1 MAVTP
6 QELRVALEAVH
17 ALYAAEGF
25 SARVRQALESLEQSL
40 ADSTAA
46 NPNQDYDEITEDVI
60 DFSILVF
67 GGCY

>member
-1 MAVTP
+1 MAATP
-6 QELRVALEAVH
+6 QELRTALEAVH

-25 SARVRQALESLEQSL
+25 SARTQKALESLEQSM
-40 ADSTAA
+40 AESTVA
-46 NPNQDYDEITEDVI
+46 NPDQDYDEITEDII

>member
-1 MAVTP
+1 MTATP

-25 SARVRQALESLEQSL
+25 SVRVRQALESLEQSL
-40 ADSTAA
+40 AESTTA
-46 NPNQDYDEITEDVI
+46 NPDQDYDDISEDII